1 MKYRT
6 DFVTNSSS
14 SSFVVEIKNKK
25 DKFPSNFSHHLLK
38 ISNHIT
44 WKKFVDDI
52 FEWETKYSDIELE
65 TDTLTKI
72 LSEHGFNQTKLKI
85 CHILTCM
92 EYGYAILSA
101 YNRIKKYKPEKH
113 VTLYLSDVL
122 PDYEIPDEVAKFMK
136 DKVEYVINEGY

>member
-25 DKFPSNFSHHLLK
+25 DKFPSSFHHHLLK

-44 WKKFVDDI
+44 WKKFIDDI
-52 FEWETKYSDIELE
+52 FEWQTRYSDIDLE
-65 TDTLTKI
+65 SDILTKI
-72 LSEHGFNQTKLKI
+72 LQEHGFNQTKLKI

-92 EYGYAILSA
+92 DHGYAILST
-101 YNRIKKYKPEKH
+101 YNKIKEYKPEKH
-113 VTLYLSDVL
+113 VTLYLSERL
-122 PDYEIPDEVAKFMK
+122 HDYEISDEVGKFMK
-136 DKVEYVINEGY
+136 NKVEYVVDEQY